1 MIEDVKCPNHKIKMK
16 RVTGIHGPY
25 WRCPQWGCDV
35 KANTLGEIIKPKKED
50 EDEGETFPDGY
61 KPKKRR
67 WEQ

>member
-1 MIEDVKCPNHKIKMK
+1 MK